1 MVVCDDQLEMEII
14 SCQESANSEMLYA
27 WLLEYIVSE
36 I

>member
-1 MVVCDDQLEMEII
+1 MLVCGGQLEMEII
-14 SCQESANSEMLYA
+14 SCKESVNSELLYA